1 MARLDLVG
9 LSKRFG
15 LHAAVRDFT
24 LEVRNGELMC
34 LLGPSGCGKTTTLR
48 MIGGFETP
56 DAGDIRIDGR
66 SVVALPPERRPTAMV
81 FQRYNLWPHMTV
93 EGNIAF
99 GLRLRRLPR
108 AQVDAKVRDV
118 LTLVGL
124 PDVGRKYPHQLSGG
138 QQQRV
143 AVARA
148 LVLEPQLLLLD
159 EPFSNLD
166 ARLRVHMR
174 EEVKQLQ
181 REIGITTVFVTH
193 DQEEAL
199 TIADRI
205 TVMRDG
211 VAEQV
216 DTPSRLYANPQTLF
230 VADFIGTMNVLPARV
245 HRRDGVVAAGP
256 WRLPLPDPAWP
267 DEAEVSVAVRPED
280 LVIDS
285 AGAAAH
291 VRRVMNLG
299 HYLQVLADVPGVGV
313 VRLFTDKETP
323 PGEGR
328 EIGVRIARAL
338 LFKDG
343 RPVEVGR
350 TDSPPATMSSTPAP
364 AAPRGAGLDGR

>member
-1 MARLDLVG
+1 VSRLELSG

-15 LHAAVRDFT
+15 THAAVRDLT
-24 LEVRNGELMC
+24 LEVRDGELMC

-99 GLRLRRLPR
+99 GLRIRRLPR
-108 AQVDAKVRDV
+108 ARIDAKVRDV
-118 LTLVGL
+118 LALVGL
-124 PDVGRKYPHQLSGG
+124 PDAGGKYPHQLSGG

-181 REIGITTVFVTH
+181 RAIGITTVFVTH

-216 DTPSRLYANPQTLF
+216 DTPASLYAHPRTLF
-230 VADFIGTMNVLPARV
+230 VADFIGTMNLIPATVARREGVLV
-245 HRRDGVVAAGP
+245 AGP
-256 WRLPLPDPAWP
+256 WRFPLPETGWP
-267 DEAEVSVAVRPED
+267 DGAEASLAVRPED
-280 LVIDS
+280 LVIDPAGPS
-285 AGAAAH
+285 AQ

-299 HYLQVLADVPGVGV
+299 HYLQVLADVPGAGTL
-313 VRLFTDKETP
+313 RLFTDKEGAPAEGAAIGIGITRGLVFIA
-323 PGEGR
+323 GE
-328 EIGVRIARAL
+328 
-338 LFKDG
+338 
-343 RPVEVGR
+343 PVEVRGTVR
-350 TDSPPATMSSTPAP
+350 PAVLYPAP
-364 AAPRGAGLDGR
+364 AFPDGR

>member
-1 MARLDLVG
+1 MASLSLRRLE
-9 LSKRFG
+9 KRFG
-15 LHAAVRDFT
+15 AHAAVHDLTLDVRD
-24 LEVRNGELMC
+24 GEFMC

-56 DAGDIRIDGR
+56 DGGDIEIDGR
-66 SVVALPPERRPTAMV
+66 SVVAVPPERRPTAMV

-99 GLRLRRLPR
+99 GLRIRRLAR
-108 AQVDAKVRDV
+108 AQVEAKVRDV
-118 LTLVGL
+118 LALVGL
-124 PDVGRKYPHQLSGG
+124 PDVGGKYPHQLSGG
-138 QQQRV
+138 QQQRI

-181 REIGITTVFVTH
+181 RAIGITTVFVTH

-216 DTPSRLYANPQTLF
+216 DTPASLYAHPRTLF
-230 VADFIGTMNVLPARV
+230 VADFIGTMNLIPARV
-245 HRRDGVVAAGP
+245 DRRVGILMAGP
-256 WRLPLPDPAWP
+256 FRLPLPDTGWTEGA
-267 DEAEVSVAVRPED
+267 EARLAVRPED
-280 LVIDS
+280 LVIDP
-285 AGAAAH
+285 AGAAAQ

-299 HYLQVLADVPGVGV
+299 HYLQVLADVPGVGTL
-313 VRLFTDKETP
+313 RLFSGKEAP
-323 PGEGR
+323 PAEGAA
-328 EIGVRIARAL
+328 IGIRITRGL
-338 LFKDG
+338 VFMDG
-343 RPVEVGR
+343 QPVEVGG
-350 TDSPPATMSSTPAP
+350 TVGQPAAISPAP
-364 AAPRGAGLDGR
+364 ASRSGTGADGR